1 MIQATDLRKSYG
13 NTTVVKDINL
23 SVAAG
28 ELLVLLGASGSGKA
42 TTLKMLNRLIE
53 PTSGIVYIAGIDT
66 TTTSSYE
73 LRRQIGYVFQQSALF
88 PHMTVRGNIGI
99 TPTLLEWPDD
109 RIAAR
114 IDELMNLVELSE
126 KLGARFPYELS
137 GGQQQRVGVAR
148 ALAAGPRVM
157 LLDEPFGSL
166 DALTRE
172 RLQKSFLRI
181 HKSLSLTTILVT
193 HDMTEALTMGDR
205 IGVLRNGALL
215 QIGPPRELL
224 SNPIDS
230 YVEQLMDAPRRQ
242 AAVIDALADTPPSQQ
257 RSIDD

>member
-1 MIQATDLRKSYG
+1 MIEATDLRKSYG
-13 NTTVVKDINL
+13 NTTVVKGINL

-28 ELLVLLGASGSGKA
+28 ELLVLLGASGSGKT

-53 PTSGIVYIAGIDT
+53 PTSGIVRVAGIN
-66 TTTSSYE
+66 TTSTSPYE
-73 LRRQIGYVFQQSALF
+73 LRRQIGFVFQQSALF
-88 PHMTVRGNIGI
+88 PHMTVRDNIGI
-99 TPTLLEWPDD
+99 TPTLLHWADD
-109 RIAAR
+109 RIASR
-114 IDELMNLVELSE
+114 IDELMNLVELSPQ
-126 KLGARFPYELS
+126 LGSRFPYELS

-172 RLQKSFLRI
+172 RLQESFLRI

-205 IGVLRNGALL
+205 IGVLRDGVLL
-215 QIGPPRELL
+215 QIAPPRELL
-224 SNPIDS
+224 SHPKDS

-242 AAVIDALADTPPSQQ
+242 AAVIDALTDAPQSQQ

>member
-28 ELLVLLGASGSGKA
+28 ELLVLLGASGSGKT

-53 PTSGIVYIAGIDT
+53 PTSGIVHIAGIDT
-66 TTTSSYE
+66 TTTSPYE

-181 HKSLSLTTILVT
+181 HKSLSLTTILVS

-242 AAVIDALADTPPSQQ
+242 AAVIDALASTAPSQQ

>member
-1 MIQATDLRKSYG
+1 MIEATNLRKSYG

-28 ELLVLLGASGSGKA
+28 ELLVLLGASGSGKT

-53 PTSGIVYIAGIDT
+53 PTSGTVHVAGIN
-66 TTTSSYE
+66 TTSTSPYE
-73 LRRQIGYVFQQSALF
+73 LRRQIGFVFQQSALF
-88 PHMTVRGNIGI
+88 PHMTVRDNIGI
-99 TPTLLEWPDD
+99 TPTLLHWADD
-109 RIAAR
+109 RIASR
-114 IDELMNLVELSE
+114 IDELMNLVELSPQ
-126 KLGARFPYELS
+126 LGSRFPYELS

-172 RLQKSFLRI
+172 RLQESFLRI

-205 IGVLRNGALL
+205 IGVLRDGVLL
-215 QIGPPRELL
+215 QIAPPRELL
-224 SNPIDS
+224 SHPKDS

-242 AAVIDALADTPPSQQ
+242 AAVIDALADAPQSQQ

>member
-1 MIQATDLRKSYG
+1 MIEATDLRKSYG
-13 NTTVVKDINL
+13 NTTVVKGINL

-28 ELLVLLGASGSGKA
+28 ELLVLLGASGSGKT

-53 PTSGIVYIAGIDT
+53 PTSGIVHVAGIN
-66 TTTSSYE
+66 TTSTSPYE
-73 LRRQIGYVFQQSALF
+73 LRRQIGFVFQQSALF
-88 PHMTVRGNIGI
+88 PHMTVRDNIGI
-99 TPTLLEWPDD
+99 TPTLLHWADD
-109 RIAAR
+109 RIASR
-114 IDELMNLVELSE
+114 IDELMNLVELSPQ
-126 KLGARFPYELS
+126 LDSRFPYELS

-148 ALAAGPRVM
+148 ALAAGPQVM

-172 RLQKSFLRI
+172 RLQESFLRI

-205 IGVLRNGALL
+205 IGVLRDGVLL
-215 QIGPPRELL
+215 QVARARELL
-224 SNPIDS
+224 SHPKDS

-242 AAVIDALADTPPSQQ
+242 AAVIDALADAPQSQQ

>member
-1 MIQATDLRKSYG
+1 MIEATDLRKSYG
-13 NTTVVKDINL
+13 NTTVVKGINL

-28 ELLVLLGASGSGKA
+28 ELLVLLGASGSGKT

-53 PTSGIVYIAGIDT
+53 PTSGIVHIAGIDT
-66 TTTSSYE
+66 TTTSPYE

-88 PHMTVRGNIGI
+88 PHMTVRDNIGI
-99 TPTLLEWPDD
+99 TPTLLHWADD
-109 RIAAR
+109 RIASR
-114 IDELMNLVELSE
+114 IDELMNLVELSPQ
-126 KLGARFPYELS
+126 LGSRFPYELS

-172 RLQKSFLRI
+172 RLQESFLRI

-205 IGVLRNGALL
+205 IGVLRDGVLL
-215 QIGPPRELL
+215 QIAPPRELL
-224 SNPIDS
+224 FHPKDS

-242 AAVIDALADTPPSQQ
+242 AAVIDALAAPPPSQQ

>member
-1 MIQATDLRKSYG
+1 MIEATNLRKSYG

-28 ELLVLLGASGSGKA
+28 ELLVLLGASGSGKT

-53 PTSGIVYIAGIDT
+53 PTSGVVHVAGIDT
-66 TTTSSYE
+66 TSTSPYE

-88 PHMTVRGNIGI
+88 PHMTVRDNIGI
-99 TPTLLEWPDD
+99 TPTLLHWADD
-109 RIAAR
+109 RIASR
-114 IDELMNLVELSE
+114 IDELMNLVELSPQ
-126 KLGARFPYELS
+126 LDSRFPYELS

-172 RLQKSFLRI
+172 RLQASFLRI

-205 IGVLRNGALL
+205 IGVLRDGVLL
-215 QIGPPRELL
+215 QIAPPRELL
-224 SNPIDS
+224 SHPKDS

-242 AAVIDALADTPPSQQ
+242 AAMMDALADAPQSQQ

>member
-13 NTTVVKDINL
+13 NTAVVKDINL

-28 ELLVLLGASGSGKA
+28 ELLVLLGASGSGKT

-53 PTSGIVYIAGIDT
+53 PTSGIVHIAGIDT
-66 TTTSSYE
+66 TTTSPYE

-88 PHMTVRGNIGI
+88 PHMTVRSNIGI

-109 RIAAR
+109 RITAR
-114 IDELMNLVELSE
+114 IDELMNLVELSAP
-126 KLGARFPYELS
+126 LGTRFPYELS

-172 RLQKSFLRI
+172 RLQESFLRI

-242 AAVIDALADTPPSQQ
+242 AAVIDALAAPPSEPTKKH
-257 RSIDD
+257 R

>member
-28 ELLVLLGASGSGKA
+28 ELLVLLGASGSGKT

-53 PTSGIVYIAGIDT
+53 PTSGIVHVAGIDT
-66 TTTSSYE
+66 TTTSPYK

-88 PHMTVRGNIGI
+88 PHMTVRANIGV

-114 IDELMNLVELSE
+114 TDELMNLVELSPQ
-126 KLGARFPYELS
+126 LGARFPYELS

-172 RLQKSFLRI
+172 RLQESFLSI

-205 IGVLRNGALL
+205 IGVLHDGALL
-215 QIGPPRELL
+215 QIAPPRELL
-224 SNPIDS
+224 SHPKDS
-230 YVEQLMDAPRRQ
+230 YVERLMDAPRRQ

>member
-1 MIQATDLRKSYG
+1 MIEATDLRKSYG
-13 NTTVVKDINL
+13 NTTAVKNINL

-28 ELLVLLGASGSGKA
+28 ELIVLLGASGSGKT

-53 PTSGIVYIAGIDT
+53 PTSGTVHVAGIN
-66 TTTSSYE
+66 TTSTSPYE

-88 PHMTVRGNIGI
+88 PHMTVRDNIGI
-99 TPTLLEWPDD
+99 TPTLLHWADD
-109 RIAAR
+109 RIASR
-114 IDELMNLVELSE
+114 IDELMNLVELSPQ
-126 KLGARFPYELS
+126 LGDRFPYELS

-172 RLQKSFLRI
+172 RLQESFLRI

-205 IGVLRNGALL
+205 IGVLRDGVLL
-215 QIGPPRELL
+215 QVAPARELL
-224 SNPIDS
+224 SHPKDS

-242 AAVIDALADTPPSQQ
+242 AAVIDALADAPQSQQ

>member
-1 MIQATDLRKSYG
+1 MH
-13 NTTVVKDINL
+13 V
-23 SVAAG
+23 
-28 ELLVLLGASGSGKA
+28 
-42 TTLKMLNRLIE
+42 
-53 PTSGIVYIAGIDT
+53 AGIDT
-66 TTTSSYE
+66 TSTSPYE

-88 PHMTVRGNIGI
+88 PHMTVRDNIGI
-99 TPTLLEWPDD
+99 TPTLLHWADD
-109 RIAAR
+109 RIASR
-114 IDELMNLVELSE
+114 IDELMNLVELSPQ
-126 KLGARFPYELS
+126 LGSRFPYELS

-172 RLQKSFLRI
+172 RLQVSFLRI

-205 IGVLRNGALL
+205 IGVLRDGVLL
-215 QIGPPRELL
+215 QVARARELL
-224 SNPIDS
+224 SPPKDS

-242 AAVIDALADTPPSQQ
+242 AAVIDALADAPQSQQ

>member
-28 ELLVLLGASGSGKA
+28 ELLVLLGASGSGKT

-53 PTSGIVYIAGIDT
+53 PTSGIVHVAGIDT
-66 TTTSSYE
+66 TTTSPYK

-88 PHMTVRGNIGI
+88 PHMTVRANIGV

-114 IDELMNLVELSE
+114 TDELMNLVELSPQ
-126 KLGARFPYELS
+126 LGARFPYELS

-172 RLQKSFLRI
+172 RLQESFLRI

-205 IGVLRNGALL
+205 IGVLHDGTLL
-215 QIGPPRELL
+215 QIASPRELL
-224 SNPIDS
+224 SHPKDS
-230 YVEQLMDAPRRQ
+230 YVERLMDAPRRQ
-242 AAVIDALADTPPSQQ
+242 AAVIDALADTPPRQQ

>member
-28 ELLVLLGASGSGKA
+28 ELLVLLGASGSGKT

-53 PTSGIVYIAGIDT
+53 PTSGIVHVAGIDT
-66 TTTSSYE
+66 TTTSPYK

-88 PHMTVRGNIGI
+88 PHMTVRANIGV

-114 IDELMNLVELSE
+114 TDELMNLVELSPQ
-126 KLGARFPYELS
+126 LGARFPYELS

-172 RLQKSFLRI
+172 RLQESFLRI

-205 IGVLRNGALL
+205 IGVLHDGALL
-215 QIGPPRELL
+215 QIAPPRELL
-224 SNPIDS
+224 SHPKDS
-230 YVEQLMDAPRRQ
+230 YVERLMDAPRRQ
-242 AAVIDALADTPPSQQ
+242 AAVIDALADTPPRQQ

>member
-28 ELLVLLGASGSGKA
+28 ELLVLLGASGSGKT

-53 PTSGIVYIAGIDT
+53 PTSGIVHIAGIDT
-66 TTTSSYE
+66 TTTSPYE

-88 PHMTVRGNIGI
+88 PHMTVRDNIGI

-109 RIAAR
+109 RITAR
-114 IDELMNLVELSE
+114 IDELMNLVELSAP
-126 KLGARFPYELS
+126 LGTRFPYELS

-172 RLQKSFLRI
+172 RLQESFLRI

-242 AAVIDALADTPPSQQ
+242 AAVIDALAAPPPSQQ